1 MNLAVNFV
9 AFQLGW
15 FACVLGAA
23 NGMPWAGPLVV
34 LGVVAL
40 HLARVPRPRPELRLI
55 AVSMALGLLVD
66 SLLLATGWLSY
77 PAGPWLPG
85 PWQSNPWQSNLA
97 PYWIVAMWALFATT
111 LNVSM
116 GWLRGRPLLAVL
128 MGAVGG
134 PLSYLA
140 GEKLGGIEL
149 TAPAAALT
157 ALAVAWAVAMPL
169 LMKLAERFD
178 GVRDNS
184 LPGFVQRDW
193 RLTYRA

>member
-1 MNLAVNFV
+1 MSLLINFI

-23 NGMPWAGPLVV
+23 NDLPWLGPI
-34 LGVVAL
+34 VVAAAVSL
-40 HLARVPRPRPELRLI
+40 HLVRARRPRPELWLI
-55 AVSMALGLLVD
+55 CFAMMLGLAID

-77 PAGPWLPG
+77 PSGLWLPG
-85 PWQSNPWQSNLA
+85 LA
-97 PYWIVAMWALFATT
+97 PYWIVSMWALFATT

-116 GWLRGRPLLAVL
+116 GWMRGRPLVAAV
-128 MGAVGG
+128 MGAIGG

-149 TAPAAALT
+149 DQAAYALA

-169 LMKLAERFD
+169 LSWLAGRLD
-178 GVRDNS
+178 GIRETTV
-184 LPGFVQRDW
+184 PGFVQRDW
-193 RLTYRA
+193 RASNHA

>member
-23 NGMPWAGPLVV
+23 NGLPWVGPLAV
-34 LGVVAL
+34 LGAVAL
-40 HLARVPRPRPELRLI
+40 HLARVRRPLPELRLI
-55 AVSMALGLLVD
+55 GLAMALGLLVD

-77 PAGPWLPG
+77 PAGLWLPG
-85 PWQSNPWQSNLA
+85 MA

-116 GWLRGRPLLAVL
+116 GWLRGRPLLAVV
-128 MGAVGG
+128 MGAIGG

-149 TAPAAALT
+149 SARVAALS
-157 ALAVAWAVAMPL
+157 ALAFAWAVAMPL
-169 LMKLAERFD
+169 LMKAAERLD
-178 GVRDNS
+178 GVRERA
-184 LPGFVQRDW
+184 LPEFVRRDW
-193 RLTYRA
+193 RLGDHA

>member
-15 FACVLGAA
+15 FACVIGAA
-23 NGMPWAGPLVV
+23 KGLPWVGVLVV
-34 LGVVAL
+34 LAVIAL
-40 HLARVPRPRPELRLI
+40 HLARVRRPVPELRLVGL
-55 AVSMALGLLVD
+55 AMALGLLVD

-77 PAGPWLPG
+77 PAGLWLPG
-85 PWQSNPWQSNLA
+85 PWGSYLA

-116 GWLRGRPLLAVL
+116 GWLRGRPWLAVL

-134 PLSYLA
+134 PLSYLG
-140 GEKLGGIEL
+140 GEELGAIEL
-149 TAPAAALT
+149 TEPVAAMA

-169 LMKLAERFD
+169 LMKAAERLD
-178 GVRDNS
+178 GVRDTV
-184 LPGFVQRDW
+184 LPDFLRRDW
-193 RLTYRA
+193 RVSDHA